1 MLTLLKADDKNIL
14 GNSNF
19 AKNAIFYK
27 DMLCFCEA
35 YRLILENKDNL
46 PEFCFNKGELC
57 LEGICLLMKMYATEF
72 KFETIKLTL
81 DYLKILYFSMAAFAG
96 ENDEVDVQTIIAEF
110 DNYREISNKFCDD
123 QKQELEEK
131 QAQVKAKEKDVKQNI
146 NKGISM
152 KKNSKVMA
160 ISSIVLLVLSVLA
173 IFAPV
178 LIYIKSSANVPAF
191 TFSVIGVI
199 LGFVL
204 TIALKII
211 SVKLANHSSD
221 IEFHVNN
228 LKKTLTEEQTELTQI
243 ESKYYKIYCEKYE
256 YQMCFS
262 EMISHFGK
270 VLTIDEILAKAKV
283 YKFLSYNV
291 VYDIN
296 RLFKSQQ
303 RDIDDI
309 ILRIENING
318 SSDYKKEFSDIY
330 FAINQ
335 QDWLYYNTEIR
346 LHYLKKFAD
355 VCEKEHEW
363 KLEYK
368 DAKINPFD
376 VDVKSLT
383 REKIAF
389 SSSEDVK
396 LVITN
401 LSEFL
406 LTKYFKDF
414 DDLNFR
420 NGYSVDDL
428 KRIKSN
434 YLKHFYNTSIFESD
448 KSMLFDKKENKKLT
462 HGEKLFE
469 IGQRIPTLIG
479 LKLRLI
485 ENGTGLGNSDAKTI
499 KTIAS
504 AIFNDAIH
512 EKMENLSLSEDDI
525 EYPKF
530 TSDSIEETLDEI
542 IYNVNGEKKVG
553 HKLN

>member
-35 YRLILENKDNL
+35 YRLVLENRDNL

-96 ENDEVDVQTIIAEF
+96 EDGEVDVQTIIAEF
-110 DNYREISNKFCDD
+110 DNYKEISNKFCEE
-123 QKQELEEK
+123 QKHELEEK
-131 QAQVKAKEKDVKQNI
+131 QAKVKAKEREVKQNI

-152 KKNSKVMA
+152 KKNSKVLNVL
-160 ISSIVLLVLSVLA
+160 SIVMLVLSVLA

-178 LIYIKSSANVPAF
+178 FTYIKFTANSSAFAF
-191 TFSVIGVI
+191 SIVGVV

-204 TIALKII
+204 TIAFKII
-211 SVKLANHSSD
+211 SVKLKNHSSD
-221 IEFHVNN
+221 VEFHVTN
-228 LKKTLTEEQTELTQI
+228 LKKSLTEEQTELSQFET
-243 ESKYYKIYCEKYE
+243 KYYKIYCEKYE

-262 EMISHFGK
+262 EIISHFGK
-270 VLTIDEILAKAKV
+270 VLAIDEILARARA

-303 RDIDDI
+303 REIDDI
-309 ILRIENING
+309 ILQIENINL
-318 SSDYKKEFSDIY
+318 SSDYKKEFASIY
-330 FAINQ
+330 SAISQ

-355 VCEKEHEW
+355 ICEREHEW
-363 KLEYK
+363 KLEYNNT
-368 DAKINPFD
+368 KINPFD

-383 REKIAF
+383 REKVAYTQ
-389 SSSEDVK
+389 SEDMK
-396 LVITN
+396 LVVTN
-401 LSEFL
+401 LSELL

-414 DDLNFR
+414 EELNFR

-434 YLKHFYNTSIFESD
+434 YLKHFYNTTIFEGER
-448 KSMLFDKKENKKLT
+448 SMLFDKKENKKLA

-469 IGQRIPTLIG
+469 IGQKIPTLIG

-504 AIFNDAIH
+504 AIFNDAVH
-512 EKMENLSLSEDDI
+512 EKMESLILSEDDI

-553 HKLN
+553 YKLK